1 MPKSDIKWIFIMHVM
16 LLFYSAGSISSKL
29 ASKETFMSFRFLLLY
44 GILLLVLAG
53 YAIGWQQVIKH
64 LPLTTAYANKAIT
77 IIWGIL
83 WGSLVFH
90 ERVTVGKLI
99 GALFVL
105 GGIVLYAGAER
116 NAKR

>member
-1 MPKSDIKWIFIMHVM
+1 MHIM
-16 LLFYSAGSISSKL
+16 LLFYSLGSISSKL
-29 ASKETFMSFRFLLLY
+29 ASKETFMSFKFLLLY

-53 YAIGWQQVIKH
+53 YAFGWQQVIKH

-83 WGSLVFH
+83 WGALFFQEH
-90 ERVTVGKLI
+90 ITTGKLI

-105 GGIVLYAGAER
+105 GGIVLYAGADR
-116 NAKR
+116 NAEH